1 MIKLNKT
8 QAANKSKS
16 TTCSSSSAL
25 QMQLFPLD
33 EKRIEASFS
42 GERISSDGG
51 ALLLREVE
59 NKTGILC
66 DFAASITDNRKQ
78 SLVKHSHFEIICQ
91 RVFQIA
97 CGYED
102 SNDCDE
108 MKSDSVMK
116 ICADRMPESGAD
128 LGSQATMCRFE
139 NSVNRGDLY
148 RISEM
153 FARQFVASYGDKV
166 PKVIILDCDD
176 TNTNCH
182 GNQQYSLFNTYYKE
196 HCLMP
201 LHIYEGISGKLITAI
216 LKPGRRAKGICIF
229 AILRRIIG
237 YLRMYWKETQ
247 IIVRGD
253 SHFCSPDLMDWAAG
267 IEGVSFVTGLTGN
280 RKLKRL
286 TAATVEDA
294 KAVFAKTGQKV
305 KLYTEFTYQAG
316 SWKHAQR
323 VVAKVE
329 YSEKGLN
336 VRYVV
341 SDFKECTCKYLYEKV
356 YCARGKME
364 LNIKDH
370 KTYLKSDRSSCN
382 RFEANQLRLFLHSA
396 AYVLIHTLQKEV
408 LKGTRFENATMKTI
422 QLKVLKIAAKVKE
435 LKHKIKIVFPACT
448 PEKVSIEKGFEI
460 FRILGW

>member
-1 MIKLNKT
+1 
-8 QAANKSKS
+8 
-16 TTCSSSSAL
+16 
-25 QMQLFPLD
+25 MQLFPTHG
-33 EKRIEASFS
+33 KRVEASFS
-42 GERISSDGG
+42 GERICSDGG

-59 NKTGILC
+59 NMTGILR
-66 DFAASITDNRKQ
+66 DFASAITDNRNQ
-78 SLVKHSHFEIICQ
+78 SLVKHSQFEIVCQ

-102 SNDCDE
+102 SNDCDD

-116 ICADRMPESGAD
+116 MCAGRMPESDGD
-128 LGSQATMCRFE
+128 LGSQPTMCRFE

-148 RISEM
+148 RISEV
-153 FARQFVASYGDKV
+153 FARQFVASYGGKV

-237 YLRMYWKETQ
+237 YLRKHWEKTQ

-267 IEGVSFVTGLTGN
+267 MEGVSFVTGLTPN
-280 RKLKRL
+280 KVLKRHSAVTL
-286 TAATVEDA
+286 DDA
-294 KAVFAKTGQKV
+294 KAIFAKTGQKV
-305 KLYTEFTYQAG
+305 KLYTEFSYKAG
-316 SWKHAQR
+316 TWKHAQR

-329 YSEKGLN
+329 YSEKGPN

-341 SDFKECTCKYLYEKV
+341 TDFKKCTRKYLYEKV

-422 QLKVLKIAAKVKE
+422 QLKVIKIATKVKE
-435 LKHKIKIVFPACT
+435 LKHKIKIVFPVCT
-448 PEKVSIEKGFEI
+448 PEKASIEKGFEI

>member
-1 MIKLNKT
+1 MVKLNKT
-8 QAANKSKS
+8 QSPNKSES
-16 TTCSSSSAL
+16 TVCSSSGAL
-25 QMQLFPLD
+25 QMQLFPMQG
-33 EKRIEASFS
+33 KRVEASFS
-42 GERISSDGG
+42 GEHISSDGG

-59 NKTGILC
+59 NRTGILA
-66 DFAASITDNRKQ
+66 DFAAAIADNRNQ
-78 SLVKHSHFEIICQ
+78 SYVKHPLIEIISQ

-108 MKSDSVMK
+108 LNSDAVMK
-116 ICADRMPESGAD
+116 MCAGRMPESGAD
-128 LGSQATMCRFE
+128 LGSQPTMCRFE

-148 RISEM
+148 RIAEV
-153 FARQFVASYGDKV
+153 FVKQFVASYGGKV

-182 GNQQYSLFNTYYKE
+182 GNQQYSLFNNHYKE

-201 LHIYEGISGKLITAI
+201 LHIYEGISGKLVTAI
-216 LKPGRRAKGICIF
+216 LKPGRRAKGVCVF
-229 AILRRIIG
+229 AILRRIID
-237 YLRMYWKETQ
+237 YLREHWKDTL
-247 IIVRGD
+247 IMVRGD
-253 SHFCSPDLMDWAAG
+253 SHFCSPELMDWAKE
-267 IEGVSFVTGLTGN
+267 IKKVSFVTGLGTN
-280 RKLKRL
+280 SKLKQL

-294 KAVFAKTGQKV
+294 KAIYAKTGQKV
-305 KLYTEFTYQAG
+305 KLYTEFSYRAG
-316 SWKHAQR
+316 SWKNAQR

-329 YSEKGLN
+329 YSEKGAN

-341 SDFKECTCKYLYEKV
+341 TDFKKCTRKYLYEKI

-382 RFEANQLRLFLHSA
+382 RFEPNQLRLFLHSA

-408 LKGTRFENATMKTI
+408 LKGTRFQNATMKTI

-448 PEKVSIEKGFEI
+448 PEKTSIEKGFEI

>member
-1 MIKLNKT
+1 MK
-8 QAANKSKS
+8 
-16 TTCSSSSAL
+16 
-25 QMQLFPLD
+25 LFPVCG
-33 EKRIEASFS
+33 KRVQASFS
-42 GERISSDGG
+42 GEQVSSDGG

-59 NKTGILC
+59 NRIGILG
-66 DFAASITDNRKQ
+66 DLAAAITDNRDQ
-78 SLVKHSHFEIICQ
+78 AYVKHSQLEIVSQ

-102 SNDCDE
+102 TNDCDGL
-108 MKSDSVMK
+108 KSDAVMK
-116 ICADRMPESGAD
+116 MCAGRLPESGAD
-128 LGSQATMCRFE
+128 LSSQPTMCRFE

-148 RISEM
+148 RMAEV
-153 FARQFVASYGDKV
+153 FARQFVASYGREV
-166 PKVIILDCDD
+166 PKAVILDCDD

-182 GNQQYSLFNTYYKE
+182 GDQQYSLFNSYYKE

-201 LHIYEGISGKLITAI
+201 LHIYEGFSGKLITAV
-216 LKPGRRAKGICIF
+216 LKPGRRAKGVCVH
-229 AILRRIIG
+229 AILRRVIV
-237 YLRMYWKETQ
+237 YLRGHWKNTQ

-253 SHFCSPDLMDWAAG
+253 GHFCSPDLMDWASG
-267 IEGVSFVTGLTGN
+267 MERVSFVTGLSGN
-280 RKLKRL
+280 STLKRL
-286 TAATVEDA
+286 VAPTVEDA
-294 KAVFAKTGQKV
+294 KAIYAKTGQKV
-305 KLYTEFTYQAG
+305 KLYAEFTYRAG

-323 VVAKVE
+323 VVSKVE
-329 YSEKGLN
+329 YSEKGPN
-336 VRYVV
+336 VRHVV
-341 SDFKECTCKYLYEKV
+341 TDFKKCTRKHLYEKV

-422 QLKVLKIAAKVKE
+422 QLKVIKIAAKVKE
-435 LKHKIKIVFPACT
+435 LKHKIKVVLPACT
-448 PEKVSIEKGFEI
+448 PEKSGIEKGFEI